1 MILRDIFLTL
11 EVLLDLHFEKNA
23 NGTYRVNTI
32 IKELVYSSLY
42 NNTNFQDNEIGY
54 YLSNIEYSYQGEANI
69 RNAFT
74 ELMRPKENSNRYPT
88 ACFCDSIDIDKMYD
102 YYNERI
108 QTVCRQHANRM
119 TEIKEFIEETLSSD
133 EELKSK
139 LQLICHDSY
148 QYLTWIVIFSMFNS
162 QLAYG
167 KYESYLKINF
177 SEYSS
182 FHLTDTATRH
192 AISKLLQK
200 KRRHLSFITII
211 LVVANSLQLAYLVLP
226 FILPDDIINSPMSSV
241 PSCVFL
247 LVLSTILL
255 AARFGHMNAAKRY
268 SCLQTYYDNFDLY
281 PEISELLKNT
291 HDYRTLQMD
300 PYKITTHAHIER
312 EHFRLGIRIATGL
325 GLVFCLI
332 LSILAQSFPFMIAGT
347 CLICLLAIYLDQYFN
362 RKHYSCHYDS
372 LTLSTGEKPDP
383 SRGMAK
389 IYRREYEI
397 TGFNPD
403 HEYYYTSSHVHS
415 VTCFRHI
422 FSMTYNRIYNFIIV
436 TTIILI
442 CFNVV
447 ILCIAILY
455 QLVPEIYTYL
465 RVPSDTFFASFVVLL
480 LIALSIINI
489 IALLGTNSNYISLAQ
504 LAFASS
510 YAGQD
515 INNTERTFLHLQ
527 SQGKIKEVDV
537 ARGIFSH
544 SMEYIDRGLLLE
556 TIWPESDRML
566 FIHRVPTL
574 RPLVIPLTW
583 LLFGIFFSI
592 LVWHYKLYV
601 LALPML
607 IATIL
612 SNFIIER
619 FCLDKIGK
627 KQFIQSIK
635 ELD

>member
-1 MILRDIFLTL
+1 
-11 EVLLDLHFEKNA
+11 
-23 NGTYRVNTI
+23 
-32 IKELVYSSLY
+32 
-42 NNTNFQDNEIGY
+42 
-54 YLSNIEYSYQGEANI
+54 
-69 RNAFT
+69 
-74 ELMRPKENSNRYPT
+74 
-88 ACFCDSIDIDKMYD
+88 
-102 YYNERI
+102 
-108 QTVCRQHANRM
+108 
-119 TEIKEFIEETLSSD
+119 
-133 EELKSK
+133 
-139 LQLICHDSY
+139 LICHEPY
-148 QYLTWIVIFSMFNS
+148 QYLTWIIIFSMFNS

-167 KYESYLKINF
+167 KYESYLKINS

-192 AISKLLQK
+192 TISKLLQK
-200 KRRHLSFITII
+200 KRRHLSFFTII

-226 FILPDDIINSPMSSV
+226 FILPDDIITSPMSSV
-241 PSCVFL
+241 PSCVVL

-255 AARFGHMNAAKRY
+255 ATRFGHMNVAKRY

-291 HDYRTLQMD
+291 QDYGTLPMK
-300 PYKITTHAHIER
+300 PYKITNHAHTER
-312 EHFRLGIRIATGL
+312 ERYRLGIRIATGL
-325 GLVFCLI
+325 ALILCLI
-332 LSILAQSFPFMIAGT
+332 LSILAQSFPYMIAGT
-347 CLICLLAIYLDQYFN
+347 CLICILALYADQYFN

-372 LTLSTGEKPDP
+372 LTLSAGEKPDP

-397 TGFNPD
+397 TGFNPN
-403 HEYYYTSSHVHS
+403 HEYYYKSSHVHS
-415 VTCFRHI
+415 ATCFRHI

-436 TTIILI
+436 TTFILM

-447 ILCIAILY
+447 ILCITILY
-455 QLVPEIYTYL
+455 QLVPGIYTYL

-527 SQGKIKEVDV
+527 SQGKIREVDV
-537 ARGIFSH
+537 ARGVFSH

-566 FIHRVPTL
+566 FIHRVSTL
-574 RPLVIPLTW
+574 RPLVIPMTW
-583 LLFGIFFSI
+583 LLFGIAFSI
-592 LVWHYKLYV
+592 LVWHHKIYV
-601 LALPML
+601 LAIPLL
-607 IATIL
+607 IVTIL
-612 SNFIIER
+612 SNLLIEH
-619 FCLDKIGK
+619 FFLDKIGK
-627 KQFIQSIK
+627 KRFIQSIK